1 MSIESRIAAPG
12 TKMAFAE
19 RKGELWRKNQPLVT
33 QNSVSP
39 SRLAVYPN
47 GRPRTRLPSRRH
59 ARPAVKRYVVEA
71 DMFEKIRRERT
82 DRRKYWLT
90 GRFSSKR
97 MPAAPMLAGNI

>member
-1 MSIESRIAAPG
+1 
-12 TKMAFAE
+12 MAFAE

-71 DMFEKIRRERT
+71 DMFEKVCRT
-82 DRRKYWLT
+82 DSLPFIFLGVAVGLVDT
-90 GRFSSKR
+90 CSK
-97 MPAAPMLAGNI
+97 